1 MQVLAGRIG
10 EAIAMTQQLYP
21 GLLRNNEDLHFRL
34 KVSQI
39 HRGVNLFG
47 VRRVLG
53 PSPAEP
59 VTDLTSSEPFQRMG
73 YRTRAC
79 RIEFIDWFLRSYV
92 YTGTVAER

>member
-39 HRGVNLFG
+39 LRGSMYSSW
-47 VRRVLG
+47 RAQDLG
-53 PSPAEP
+53 TQS
-59 VTDLTSSEPFQRMG
+59 
-73 YRTRAC
+73 RA
-79 RIEFIDWFLRSYV
+79 
-92 YTGTVAER
+92 